1 MIAMQYSF
9 VLPADY
15 DMAIIDKRIR
25 DKGHLFDGFPH
36 LRFKAFLSAR
46 RQGGDFPST
55 ANLYAPFYL
64 WDEPEGISDFLSG
77 PGFAA
82 VTQSFGWPEV
92 TSGRCGTRSL
102 PTRRWAKRNMRRAAS
117 LRPLPIPTS
126 ATGAH
131 QPRLR
136 RQPTSRT
143 ARSRRSPLLSRP
155 AGPSSA
161 FSSGEA
167 CRKSCQA
174 MLRPMRS
181 GMFRCRSRIDADVF
195 LAACGRYTAIE
206 WRERLC
212 AR

>member
-64 WDEPEGISDFLSG
+64 WDEPEGINDFLSG

-82 VTQSFGWPEV
+82 VTQAFGWPEV
-92 TSGRCGTRSL
+92 TIWSVWHAELAEGALAEARYATRSIAAIAPYSDLGQRRASAAAAAGADVKNGALASVAAFEPARWTLVQFQLWRSL
-102 PTRRWAKRNMRRAAS
+102 PEKLSSDAQAYAVGHVS
-117 LRPLPIPTS
+117 LPKPN
-126 ATGAH
+126 
-131 QPRLR
+131 
-136 RQPTSRT
+136 
-143 ARSRRSPLLSRP
+143 
-155 AGPSSA
+155 
-161 FSSGEA
+161 
-167 CRKSCQA
+167 
-174 MLRPMRS
+174 
-181 GMFRCRSRIDADVF
+181 
-195 LAACGRYTAIE
+195 
-206 WRERLC
+206 
-212 AR
+212 